1 MFLNYFCEDDLCQ
14 QQSKVLTE
22 ICPRHSWTQWC
33 GSRFPPHSTWS
44 WSETPHTSDCR
55 SSSCSTDSSGLNIR
69 KYFKLEIFQI
79 TLTFIT
85 CLCTLSSADIGE
97 GSLGASFPFT
107 PFSAVCC
114 KSIEINSIMINSQ
127 YTYSQSIDCLQSQC
141 GYQHRS
147 PSDILS
153 LSSRDSSSPTHWPLR
168 LRFAEVNIQFVRFK
182 IKLLQ
187 SWDSNSM
194 NMVSIVQERGTISSQ
209 F

>member
-1 MFLNYFCEDDLCQ
+1 MSCL
-14 QQSKVLTE
+14 
-22 ICPRHSWTQWC
+22 RHSRSWQWWC
-33 GSRFPPHSTWS
+33 RCPSHSGGTWS
-44 WSETPHTSDCR
+44 GSHHTSDCR
-55 SSSCSTDSSGLNIR
+55 SSRRSTDSSGLNIR

-141 GYQHRS
+141 GYPHRS

-153 LSSRDSSSPTHWPLR
+153 LSSRESSSPTHLPLR
-168 LRFAEVNIQFVRFK
+168 LRFAEVN
-182 IKLLQ
+182 
-187 SWDSNSM
+187 N
-194 NMVSIVQERGTISSQ
+194 
-209 F
+209 